1 MKNGNPISGLR
12 AVINQENRIGR
23 NLNQNVINHQ
33 NLQNMQDHQNEN
45 QNINNPLINNMQIRN
60 NIKEQ
65 IQNGPQEEQSEINRN
80 TIIIKL
86 NRKHSNNDMDL
97 MEQ

>member
-1 MKNGNPISGLR
+1 
-12 AVINQENRIGR
+12 
-23 NLNQNVINHQ
+23 
-33 NLQNMQDHQNEN
+33 MQDHQNEN

-80 TIIIKL
+80 TIRIKL